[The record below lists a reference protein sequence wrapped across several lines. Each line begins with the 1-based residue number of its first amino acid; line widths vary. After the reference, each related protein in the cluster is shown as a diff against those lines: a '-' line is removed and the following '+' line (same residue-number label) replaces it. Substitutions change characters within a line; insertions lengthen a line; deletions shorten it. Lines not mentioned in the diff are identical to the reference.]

1 MRVLGERKEL
11 APPLERLVLLG
22 MEDDH
27 ALVRRCAVEALGT
40 HPSASHVPSLIASL
54 QRCPKADSHLR
65 HAIRIALRNQFRE
78 EETWAVVQDGRC
90 SASDRLILVDIMPGI
105 PQSQAAEFVLRNLKK
120 GVGGRGSELAS
131 LVEHVARYAA
141 RPAALDELIEL
152 IRVDDSTD
160 RLEQVDYWKAMQRG
174 SLARGERDHPAVRAW
189 GEMLVQTLLAG
200 KRDKEIIA
208 GLELAGMLKLASIRP
223 TLREIVQ
230 NAQASEGQR
239 LAGLAALAVDDSGE
253 TCAFLGEVLADGS
266 APTALRER
274 AASLLAGKSL
284 ESVPDLLIQSLPGAP
299 ERLALVIAN
308 GLANTRPGADRL
320 LDCIAGGK
328 ASPRLLQ
335 DSGVQIRLNKSNT
348 DRWRDRVA
356 ELTHGLPTASERM
369 DRLIAERRKRYQS
382 AVKDLERGAAVFM
395 QHCASCHQVA
405 NHGAK
410 IGPQLDGIGARGF
423 DRVLED
429 IMDPHR
435 NVDQAF
441 RATTLGLS
449 NGQALTGLVLREE
462 GETIVLAD
470 SQGKEIRVAKKD
482 IEERAVSALSPM
494 PSNLLAQMD
503 DAELTHL
510 MAFLL
515 NQSMTE
521 QRPARER

>member
-1 MRVLGERKEL
+1 
-11 APPLERLVLLG
+11 
-22 MEDDH
+22 
-27 ALVRRCAVEALGT
+27 
-40 HPSASHVPSLIASL
+40 
-54 QRCPKADSHLR
+54 
-65 HAIRIALRNQFRE
+65 
-78 EETWAVVQDGRC
+78 
-90 SASDRLILVDIMPGI
+90 
-105 PQSQAAEFVLRNLKK
+105 
-120 GVGGRGSELAS
+120 
-131 LVEHVARYAA
+131 
-141 RPAALDELIEL
+141 
-152 IRVDDSTD
+152 
-160 RLEQVDYWKAMQRG
+160 
-174 SLARGERDHPAVRAW
+174 
-189 GEMLVQTLLAG
+189 MLVQTLLAG